1 MTGRI
6 NVFLSQIIQDE
17 VLAEEIEMHRG
28 PDKNQIPLPIQRF
41 LSNIMELKPEMN
53 LDEKTAC
60 LTKAIF
66 SCTRDLYHY
75 ARVSGS
81 HVLECIMDAAL
92 SAVKRTEL
100 QEANHVCASVLLLME
115 FKSVEFIEFLL
126 FVVSESHLI
135 RKLSFLGPLIVSSPS
150 AFGSCYG
157 LGFTVGSIKRT
168 KGVDATTVDQQV
180 T

>member
-17 VLAEEIEMHRG
+17 VLAEEIEIHRG
-28 PDKNQIPLPIQRF
+28 LDSHQIPLPIQRF
-41 LSNIMELKPEMN
+41 LSYIMELKPEIN
-53 LDEKTAC
+53 LDEKTAY

-100 QEANHVCASVLLLME
+100 EEANNVCALILLLME
-115 FKSVEFIEFLL
+115 LKSAELIVFLL
-126 FVVSESHLI
+126 FIVSGSHL
-135 RKLSFLGPLIVSSPS
+135 V
-150 AFGSCYG
+150 
-157 LGFTVGSIKRT
+157 
-168 KGVDATTVDQQV
+168 
-180 T
+180 